1 MERVRE
7 AQSLV
12 VTAGPQF
19 IVCGS
24 GRSGTSAV
32 AQLLHRAGLS
42 VGHDLVEADEHN
54 TEGYFEER
62 QVIKINQAILH
73 AAGLG
78 PPFSFAT
85 REQVVAAAD
94 EYKSYMFEQAAI
106 ATPAWKDPRFCW
118 TLEAWLPLFDAPPK
132 VIVCLRSPAE
142 VAASTMQYFG
152 QVGDEARDAV
162 YHVWRVQYE
171 RLLEVVAAYGLDA
184 LLVEYE
190 DLLRAPAEVAV
201 KLSSFVGTELDPS
214 TLRTDLRHHSV
225 PVPEDLTALYERVRA
240 LGQRAG

>member
-1 MERVRE
+1 M
-7 AQSLV
+7 
-12 VTAGPQF
+12 TPGPQF

-54 TEGYFEER
+54 AEGYFEER

-85 REQVVAAAD
+85 REKVIAACD
-94 EYKSYMFEQAAI
+94 EYKGYMVEQASI

-118 TLEAWLPLFDAPPK
+118 TLEAWLPLFGARPG

-171 RLLEVVAAYGLDA
+171 RLLEVVTAYGLKA
-184 LLVEYE
+184 MPIEYE
-190 DLLRAPAEVAV
+190 DLHHAPVEVAER
-201 KLSSFVGTELDPS
+201 LSSFVGANVDPS
-214 TLRTDLRHHSV
+214 TLRADLRHHQVEV
-225 PVPEDLTALYERVRA
+225 PSELAALYERVRA
-240 LGQRAG
+240 IGESAG

>member
-1 MERVRE
+1 VR
-7 AQSLV
+7 ANPL
-12 VTAGPQF
+12 F

-54 TEGYFEER
+54 AEGYFEER

-78 PPFSFAT
+78 PPFTYAT
-85 REQVVAAAD
+85 REQVVAAAE
-94 EYKSYMFEQAAI
+94 EYYDYMVEQAAI
-106 ATPAWKDPRFCW
+106 ATQAWKDPRFCW
-118 TLEAWLPLFDAPPK
+118 TLEAWLPLFAAPPK

-142 VAASTMQYFG
+142 VAASTMHYFG
-152 QVGDEARDAV
+152 QVGEEARDAV

-171 RLLEVVAAYGLDA
+171 RLLDVLADYRLEATV
-184 LLVEYE
+184 VEYE
-190 DLLRAPAEVAV
+190 RLLCAPTEVAEEV
-201 KLSSFVGTELDPS
+201 SKFVGVELDPT
-214 TLRTDLRHHSV
+214 TLRADLRHHAVEV
-225 PVPEDLTALYERVRA
+225 PDALTSLYGRA
-240 LGQRAG
+240 ASIGSR